1 MISPSFIF
9 LTLAIILLWPTQ
21 ANKTSL
27 IKYGW
32 LVLLLISILFGL
44 DDGTLEPPA
53 LLTVITFTALVLFF
67 HQTSGVIR
75 LIFAFAIVALALGL
89 GLHIMPG
96 FNNPVMV
103 SGVQLTKDSLPYT
116 LQLNYDKALAGLF
129 LLWLSRPL
137 LQKHADILSMLKQS
151 APIAFLTIS
160 LVVALS
166 LLLDYIRLDIKL
178 PTFFFYWLWANL
190 FFTCVAEE
198 ALFRGFLQQQICLV
212 LNKFRYG
219 ALVALISC
227 AVLFGLA
234 HASGGLSYVLL
245 ATVAG
250 VGYGAVYL
258 RTGRIEASILLHFM
272 LNTVHILFFSYP
284 SLQNA

>member
-1 MISPSFIF
+1 MISASFII

-21 ANKTSL
+21 ASKTYL
-27 IKYGW
+27 AKYSW

-44 DDGTLEPPA
+44 DDGTLEPLA
-53 LLTVITFTALVLFF
+53 LLTVITFTALVVPF
-67 HQTSGVIR
+67 HQTSGMVR
-75 LIFAFAIVALALGL
+75 LIFAFPIVALALGL
-89 GLHIMPG
+89 GLHILPG
-96 FNNPVMV
+96 FNNPVV
-103 SGVQLTKDSLPYT
+103 ISEVRLAKDSLPYT

-137 LQKHADILSMLKQS
+137 LQKHGDVLSMVKRS

-190 FFTCVAEE
+190 FFTCIAEE
-198 ALFRGFLQQQICLV
+198 ALFRGFLQQHISLV
-212 LNKFRYG
+212 LSKFRYG
-219 ALVALISC
+219 ALAALISC

-234 HASGGLSYVLL
+234 HAGGGLSYVIL

-284 SLQNA
+284 ALLNS